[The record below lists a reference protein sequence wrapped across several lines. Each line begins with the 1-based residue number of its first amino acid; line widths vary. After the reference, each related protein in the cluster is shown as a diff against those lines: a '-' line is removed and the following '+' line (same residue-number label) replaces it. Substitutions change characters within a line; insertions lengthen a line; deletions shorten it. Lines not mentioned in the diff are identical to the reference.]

1 MMSKQWEGFC
11 GDRKWGHCGCH
22 HWGLHLEQPHLFLG
36 QWCLAIHN
44 QPVPLAAP
52 VAVLGCCAQG
62 WKEVTARYTLP
73 FLVTES
79 LY

>member
-1 MMSKQWEGFC
+1 MVIGSGVIMVVTT
-11 GDRKWGHCGCH
+11 GDS
-22 HWGLHLEQPHLFLG
+22 HLEQPHLFLG

-44 QPVPLAAP
+44 QPVPFAAP
-52 VAVLGCCAQG
+52 VPVLGCCAQG